1 MLKNSLSVAVVLL
14 ANCLHVAA
22 LTAQEPQHSVSSA
35 KPDVASA
42 APRTPEKGTITVV
55 VPSTGEKAYQIA
67 SEAFV
72 ELWGKVTQR
81 RPALIPAAAS
91 PADPPTGDVVL
102 IGSDAVQPIV
112 HDLIRRGVLE
122 TLDLAGT
129 RTHQARSIAAFRISQ

>member
-1 MLKNSLSVAVVLL
+1 MERDENASFQGEHVIKNSLSVAVVLL

-67 SEAFV
+67 GEAFV

-91 PADPPTGDVVL
+91 PADPSAGDVVL
-102 IGSDAVQPIV
+102 IGSVAV
-112 HDLIRRGVLE
+112 
-122 TLDLAGT
+122 
-129 RTHQARSIAAFRISQ
+129 